1 MLNKIISF
9 SLHNRPVILFFSVL
23 LMIVGIWTAC
33 KMEVDVFPDLNAP
46 TVVVMTEAQGMAS
59 EEVERLVTFPIE
71 TAVNGATDVRRVRSS
86 STTGFSVVWVEFDW
100 GTDIYRD
107 RQIVSEK
114 LATIG
119 DALPQ
124 GVGQPTLG
132 PQSSILGEVMFIG
145 LTADS
150 TSMGDLRT
158 LADWTVRPQ
167 LLATGGVAQVTVMG
181 GDIMEYQ
188 IRIHPERMRHY
199 GVTLTQVMDATR
211 NMNRNASGG
220 VLYERGNEY
229 IVRGVLTTANTELL
243 GQAVVATTAKG
254 QPVVLA
260 DVADVEMGVKS
271 PKMGLASVS
280 GKPAVLL
287 TVTKQPSTS
296 TLELTGKLDEV
307 VEQMRSA
314 LPKDVKVNTQLY
326 RQQNFIDS
334 SISNIKKSLV
344 EGGIFVVLVLFIFLM
359 NARTTVISLVTIPLS
374 LLITML
380 VLHVMGLTINTM
392 SIGGMAIAIGSL
404 VDDAIVDV
412 ENVFKR
418 LRQNARLPKEQRQGK
433 LDVIF
438 HASHEV
444 RMPILNSTLIIV
456 VSFVPLFFLS
466 GLEGRMLAPLGVSF
480 IVSLFA
486 STVVALTLTPV
497 LCSYL
502 LKDGAGSEGSEEG
515 RVKSEEFNS
524 LSLESEE
531 GRVKSEEFNGLS
543 LENEGGRVKSE
554 EFNGLS
560 LESEEGRGKSE
571 EFNGDSPH
579 GAGSQEPR
587 WVRAMKVRYEQ
598 LLMHVLDGPKRVIL
612 IATGVLV
619 VLTLVLFFN
628 LGRSFLPPFN
638 EGSFTINVS
647 TLPGVSFEESDRMGE
662 QAERLLLQVPEVKD
676 VARKT
681 GRAELDEH
689 ALGVNTSEM
698 EVPFELKDRSKE
710 EVMADIRSKLRTLPG
725 VNVEIGQPISHRIDA
740 MLSGTKAGIAIK
752 VFGPDLTTLH
762 SIGLQIQQ
770 ATRSINGVTDLN
782 VEQQVERSQL
792 VIRPRRLLL
801 ASNGITL
808 PQFAAYVN
816 AALGGEVVSQVQ
828 DGGKTFDLTVRMADE
843 DINSIDH
850 IRNMLI
856 DTADGRQVCLSDVAD
871 IFSSAGP
878 NTISRENAQ
887 RKLVVSANAQGR
899 DLRSVVNDMRQS
911 IETNVKLPDGYR
923 IEYGGQFESEASASR
938 LLLGLSVVSIVVILL
953 LLYLQF
959 RSWKQSV
966 VVLLNLP
973 LALIGGVLALVVTGG
988 VVSIPAIIGFISLFG
1003 MATRGGMLLVD
1014 RYNELARHGLSRR
1027 EVVLRGSLDRLLP
1040 ILMTALSSGL
1050 ALIPLALGSSLPG
1063 NEIQSPMAQ
1072 VMLGGLL
1079 TSTLL
1084 NLIIVPLMAP
1094 LKVKETGD

>member
-23 LMIVGIWTAC
+23 LIIVGMWTAS

-100 GTDIYRD
+100 ETDIYRD

-119 DALPQ
+119 DALPS

-150 TSMGDLRT
+150 TSLGDLRT

-167 LLATGGVAQVTVMG
+167 LLSTGGVAQVTVMG
-181 GDIMEYQ
+181 GDLMEYQ
-188 IRIHPERMRHY
+188 IRLHPERMRHY

-229 IVRGVLTTANTELL
+229 IVRGMLSTSSTQQM
-243 GQAVVATTAKG
+243 GQAVVGTTPKG
-254 QPVVLA
+254 QPIVLSDIA
-260 DVADVEMGVKS
+260 DVQMGPKS

-296 TLELTGKLDEV
+296 TLELTEKLDAV
-307 VEQMRSA
+307 VAQMQAS
-314 LPKDVKVNTQLY
+314 LPKDIKVNTQLY

-359 NARTTVISLVTIPLS
+359 NARTTIISLVTIPLS

-380 VLHVMGLTINTM
+380 VLHAMGLTINTM

-418 LRQNARLPKEQRQGK
+418 LRKNALLPKEQRQSK
-433 LDVIF
+433 IDVIF

-456 VSFVPLFFLS
+456 VSFIPLFFLS
-466 GLEGRMLAPLGVSF
+466 GLEGRMLAPLGISF

-486 STVVALTLTPV
+486 STLVALTLTPV
-497 LCSYL
+497 LCAYL
-502 LKDGAGSEGSEEG
+502 LTDPQQDGQHA
-515 RVKSEEFNS
+515 RT
-524 LSLESEE
+524 
-531 GRVKSEEFNGLS
+531 
-543 LENEGGRVKSE
+543 
-554 EFNGLS
+554 
-560 LESEEGRGKSE
+560 
-571 EFNGDSPH
+571 D
-579 GAGSQEPR
+579 EPR
-587 WVRAMKVRYEQ
+587 WVQAMKMRYEQ
-598 LLMHVLDGPKRVIL
+598 LLIKVLDGPKRAIL
-612 IATGVLV
+612 IGTGAV
-619 VLTLVLFFN
+619 VALTLVLFFS

-647 TLPGVSFEESDRMGE
+647 TLPGVSFEESDRIGE
-662 QAERLLLQVPEVKD
+662 QAEKLLLQVPEVKD

-698 EVPFELKDRSKE
+698 EVPFALKDRSKD
-710 EVMADIRSKLRTLPG
+710 EVMADIRAKLRTLPG

-762 SIGLQIQQ
+762 SLGMQIQQ
-770 ATRSINGVTDLN
+770 ATHNIEGVTDLN
-782 VEQQVERSQL
+782 VEQQIERPQL
-792 VIRPRRLLL
+792 IIRPRRTLL
-801 ASNGITL
+801 ASYGITL
-808 PQFAAYVN
+808 PQFAECVN
-816 AALGGEVVSQVQ
+816 VALGGEVVSQVQ

-850 IRNMLI
+850 IRDMLI
-856 DTADGRQVCLSDVAD
+856 DTGDGRQVAFSDMAD
-871 IFSSAGP
+871 IESSAGP

-899 DLRSVVNDMRQS
+899 DMRSVVNDMRQA
-911 IETNVKLPDGYR
+911 IETKVKMPDGYR
-923 IEYGGQFESEASASR
+923 VEYGGQFESEAAASR
-938 LLLGLSVVSIVVILL
+938 LLLGLSVVSIIVILL

-973 LALIGGVLALVVTGG
+973 LALIGGVMALVVTGG
-988 VVSIPAIIGFISLFG
+988 VISIPAIIGFISLFG

-1014 RYNELARHGLSRR
+1014 RYNELSSHGLSHR
-1027 EVVLRGSLDRLLP
+1027 EVVVRGSLDRLLP

-1050 ALIPLALGSSLPG
+1050 ALIPLALGSHLPG

-1084 NLIIVPLMAP
+1084 NLVIVPLMAP
-1094 LKVKETGD
+1094 MKVQKENNVTV

>member
-23 LMIVGIWTAC
+23 LMIVGIWTAY

-188 IRIHPERMRHY
+188 IRVHPERMRHY

-296 TLELTGKLDEV
+296 TLELTEKLDEV

-334 SISNIKKSLV
+334 SISNIKKSLI

-418 LRQNARLPKEQRQGK
+418 LRQNARLPKEQRQSK

-502 LKDGAGSEGSEEG
+502 LKDGAGSEEGRVKSAGSEEG
-515 RVKSEEFNS
+515 RVKSEEFN
-524 LSLESEE
+524 
-531 GRVKSEEFNGLS
+531 
-543 LENEGGRVKSE
+543 
-554 EFNGLS
+554 
-560 LESEEGRGKSE
+560 
-571 EFNGDSPH
+571 GDSPH
-579 GAGSQEPR
+579 GSGSQEPR

-598 LLMHVLDGPKRVIL
+598 LLMRVLDGPKRAIL

-770 ATRSINGVTDLN
+770 ATRSIDGVTDLN
-782 VEQQVERSQL
+782 VEQQVERPQL

-899 DLRSVVNDMRQS
+899 DLRSVVNNMRQS

-923 IEYGGQFESEASASR
+923 VEYGGQFESEASASR

>member
-23 LMIVGIWTAC
+23 LMVVGIWTAC

-502 LKDGAGSEGSEEG
+502 LKDGG
-515 RVKSEEFNS
+515 
-524 LSLESEE
+524 ESEE
-531 GRVKSEEFNGLS
+531 GRVKSEEFN
-543 LENEGGRVKSE
+543 R
-554 EFNGLS
+554 LS
-560 LESEEGRGKSE
+560 LESEGGRGKSE

-598 LLMHVLDGPKRVIL
+598 LLMRVLDGPKRAIL

-628 LGRSFLPPFN
+628 LGRSFLPSFN

-770 ATRSINGVTDLN
+770 ATRSIDGVTDLN
-782 VEQQVERSQL
+782 VEQQVERPQL

-923 IEYGGQFESEASASR
+923 VEYGGQFESEASASR
-938 LLLGLSVVSIVVILL
+938 LLLALSVVSIVVILL

>member
-418 LRQNARLPKEQRQGK
+418 LRQNARLPKDQRQSK

-438 HASHEV
+438 HASREV

-502 LKDGAGSEGSEEG
+502 LKDGAGSAGSEEG

-524 LSLESEE
+524 
-531 GRVKSEEFNGLS
+531 LS

-560 LESEEGRGKSE
+560 LESEEGRVKSE

-579 GAGSQEPR
+579 GSGSQEPR

-598 LLMHVLDGPKRVIL
+598 LLMRVLDGPKRALL

-770 ATRSINGVTDLN
+770 ATRSIDGVTDLN
-782 VEQQVERSQL
+782 VEQQVERPQL

-899 DLRSVVNDMRQS
+899 DLRSVVNDMRQA

-923 IEYGGQFESEASASR
+923 VEYGGQFESEASASR

-1084 NLIIVPLMAP
+1084 NLIVVPLMAP

>member
-23 LMIVGIWTAC
+23 LMIVGIWTAY

-418 LRQNARLPKEQRQGK
+418 LRQNARLPKEQRQSK

-502 LKDGAGSEGSEEG
+502 LKDGAGSEEG
-515 RVKSEEFNS
+515 KVKSG
-524 LSLESEE
+524 ESEE
-531 GRVKSEEFNGLS
+531 GRVKSEEFNG
-543 LENEGGRVKSE
+543 
-554 EFNGLS
+554 
-560 LESEEGRGKSE
+560 
-571 EFNGDSPH
+571 DSPH
-579 GAGSQEPR
+579 VSGSQEPR

-598 LLMHVLDGPKRVIL
+598 LLMRVLDGPKRAIL

-770 ATRSINGVTDLN
+770 ATRSIDGVTDLN
-782 VEQQVERSQL
+782 VEQQVERPQL

-923 IEYGGQFESEASASR
+923 VEYGGQFESEASASR

>member
-23 LMIVGIWTAC
+23 LMVVGIWTAC

-418 LRQNARLPKEQRQGK
+418 LRQNARLPKEQRQSK

-502 LKDGAGSEGSEEG
+502 LKDGGESEEG

-531 GRVKSEEFNGLS
+531 GRVKSEEFNG
-543 LENEGGRVKSE
+543 
-554 EFNGLS
+554 
-560 LESEEGRGKSE
+560 
-571 EFNGDSPH
+571 DSPH
-579 GAGSQEPR
+579 GSGSQEPR

-598 LLMHVLDGPKRVIL
+598 LLMRVLDGPKRAIL

-628 LGRSFLPPFN
+628 LGRSFLPSFN

-770 ATRSINGVTDLN
+770 ATRSIDGVTDLN
-782 VEQQVERSQL
+782 VEQQVERPQL

-923 IEYGGQFESEASASR
+923 VEYGGQFESEASASR
-938 LLLGLSVVSIVVILL
+938 LLLALSVVSIVVILL

>member
-23 LMIVGIWTAC
+23 LIIVGMWTAS

-86 STTGFSVVWVEFDW
+86 STTGFSVVWVEFEW

-119 DALPQ
+119 DALPS

-150 TSMGDLRT
+150 TSLGDLRT

-167 LLATGGVAQVTVMG
+167 LLSTGGVAQVTVMG
-181 GDIMEYQ
+181 GDLMEYQ
-188 IRIHPERMRHY
+188 IRLHPERMRHY

-229 IVRGVLTTANTELL
+229 IVRGLLSTTSTQQM
-243 GQAVVATTAKG
+243 GQAVVGTTPKG
-254 QPVVLA
+254 QPVMLA
-260 DVADVEMGVKS
+260 DIADVQMGPKS

-296 TLELTGKLDEV
+296 TLQLTEKLDAV
-307 VEQMRSA
+307 VAQMQAS

-334 SISNIKKSLV
+334 SISNIKKSLI

-380 VLHVMGLTINTM
+380 VLHAMGLTINTM

-418 LRQNARLPKEQRQGK
+418 LRKNALLPKEQRQSK
-433 LDVIF
+433 IDVIF

-466 GLEGRMLAPLGVSF
+466 GLEGRMLAPLGISF

-486 STVVALTLTPV
+486 STLVALTLTPV

-502 LKDGAGSEGSEEG
+502 LKDGT
-515 RVKSEEFNS
+515 
-524 LSLESEE
+524 ESEE
-531 GRVKSEEFNGLS
+531 RRVKSEEFNGDS
-543 LENEGGRVKSE
+543 HHSA
-554 EFNGLS
+554 GL
-560 LESEEGRGKSE
+560 
-571 EFNGDSPH
+571 
-579 GAGSQEPR
+579 QEPR

-598 LLMHVLDGPKRVIL
+598 LLIKVLEGPKRAIL
-612 IATGVLV
+612 IVTGVLV
-619 VLTLVLFFN
+619 AITLVLFFN

-647 TLPGVSFEESDRMGE
+647 TLPGVSFEESNRIGE
-662 QAERLLLQVPEVKD
+662 QAEKLLLLVPEVKD

-698 EVPFELKDRSKE
+698 EVPFELRNRSKD
-710 EVMADIRSKLRTLPG
+710 EVMADIRTKLRTLPG

-762 SIGLQIQQ
+762 SLGMQIQQ
-770 ATRSINGVTDLN
+770 ATHDIEGVTDLN
-782 VEQQVERSQL
+782 VEQQVERPQL
-792 VIRPRRLLL
+792 IIRPRRTLL
-801 ASNGITL
+801 ASYGITL
-808 PQFAAYVN
+808 PQFAECVN
-816 AALGGEVVSQVQ
+816 VALGGEVVSQVQ

-850 IRNMLI
+850 IRDMLI
-856 DTADGRQVCLSDVAD
+856 DTGDGRQVAFSDMAD
-871 IFSSAGP
+871 IESSAGP

-899 DLRSVVNDMRQS
+899 DMRSVVNDMRQA
-911 IETNVKLPDGYR
+911 IETKVKMPDGYR
-923 IEYGGQFESEASASR
+923 VEYGGQFESEAAASR
-938 LLLGLSVVSIVVILL
+938 LLLGLSVVSIIVILL

-973 LALIGGVLALVVTGG
+973 LALIGGVMALVVTGG
-988 VVSIPAIIGFISLFG
+988 VISIPAIIGFISLFG

-1014 RYNELARHGLSRR
+1014 KYNELSSRGLSHR
-1027 EVVLRGSLDRLLP
+1027 EVVVRGSLDRLLP

-1050 ALIPLALGSSLPG
+1050 ALIPLALGSHLPG

-1084 NLIIVPLMAP
+1084 NLVIVPLMAP
-1094 LKVKETGD
+1094 MKVQKENNVTV

>member
-23 LMIVGIWTAC
+23 LMVVGIWTAC

-199 GVTLTQVMDATR
+199 GVTLTQVMYATR

-418 LRQNARLPKEQRQGK
+418 LRQNARLPKEQRQSK

-502 LKDGAGSEGSEEG
+502 LKDGGESEEG

-524 LSLESEE
+524 LSLESVE
-531 GRVKSEEFNGLS
+531 GRVKSEEFNSLS

-554 EFNGLS
+554 EFNSLS

-598 LLMHVLDGPKRVIL
+598 LLMRVLDGPKRAIL

-619 VLTLVLFFN
+619 VLTLVLVFN
-628 LGRSFLPPFN
+628 LGRSFLPSFN

-770 ATRSINGVTDLN
+770 ATRSIDGVTDLN
-782 VEQQVERSQL
+782 VEQQVERPQL

-923 IEYGGQFESEASASR
+923 VEYGGQFESEASASR
-938 LLLGLSVVSIVVILL
+938 LLLALSVVSIVVILL

>member
-23 LMIVGIWTAC
+23 LMVVGIWTAC

-418 LRQNARLPKEQRQGK
+418 LRQNARLPKEQRQSK

-438 HASHEV
+438 HASREV

-502 LKDGAGSEGSEEG
+502 LKDGAGSEEG
-515 RVKSEEFNS
+515 RVKS
-524 LSLESEE
+524 
-531 GRVKSEEFNGLS
+531 G
-543 LENEGGRVKSE
+543 
-554 EFNGLS
+554 
-560 LESEEGRGKSE
+560 ESEEGRGKSE
-571 EFNGDSPH
+571 ELNGDSPH

-598 LLMHVLDGPKRVIL
+598 LLMRVLDGPKRAIL

-770 ATRSINGVTDLN
+770 ATRSIDGVTDLN
-782 VEQQVERSQL
+782 VEQQVERPQL

-923 IEYGGQFESEASASR
+923 VEYGGQFESEASASR

>member
-23 LMIVGIWTAC
+23 LMVVGIWTAC

-229 IVRGVLTTANTELL
+229 IVRGVLTTADTELL

-418 LRQNARLPKEQRQGK
+418 LRQNARLPKEQRQSK

-502 LKDGAGSEGSEEG
+502 LKDGGESEEGRVKSEEFNGLSLESEEG

-531 GRVKSEEFNGLS
+531 GRVKSEEFNG
-543 LENEGGRVKSE
+543 
-554 EFNGLS
+554 
-560 LESEEGRGKSE
+560 
-571 EFNGDSPH
+571 DSPH
-579 GAGSQEPR
+579 GSGSQEPR

-598 LLMHVLDGPKRVIL
+598 LLMRVLDGPKRAIL

-770 ATRSINGVTDLN
+770 ATRSIDGVTDLN
-782 VEQQVERSQL
+782 VEQQVERPQL

-923 IEYGGQFESEASASR
+923 VEYGGQFESEASASR
-938 LLLGLSVVSIVVILL
+938 LLLALSVVSIVVILL

>member
-23 LMIVGIWTAC
+23 LMIVGIWTAY

-188 IRIHPERMRHY
+188 IRVHPERMRHY

-418 LRQNARLPKEQRQGK
+418 LRQNARLPKEQRQSK

-515 RVKSEEFNS
+515 RGKSEEFNS
-524 LSLESEE
+524 LSLENEE
-531 GRVKSEEFNGLS
+531 GRV
-543 LENEGGRVKSE
+543 
-554 EFNGLS
+554 
-560 LESEEGRGKSE
+560 KSE

-598 LLMHVLDGPKRVIL
+598 LLMRVLDGPKRAIL

-770 ATRSINGVTDLN
+770 ATRSIDGVTDLN
-782 VEQQVERSQL
+782 VEQQVERPQL

-923 IEYGGQFESEASASR
+923 VEYGGQFESEASASR

-1094 LKVKETGD
+1094 LRVKETGD

>member
-23 LMIVGIWTAC
+23 LMIVGIWTAY

-515 RVKSEEFNS
+515 REKSEEFNS
-524 LSLESEE
+524 LSLE
-531 GRVKSEEFNGLS
+531 
-543 LENEGGRVKSE
+543 NEGGRV
-554 EFNGLS
+554 
-560 LESEEGRGKSE
+560 KSE

-598 LLMHVLDGPKRVIL
+598 LLMRVLDGPKRAIL

-770 ATRSINGVTDLN
+770 ATRSIDGVTDLN
-782 VEQQVERSQL
+782 VEQQVERPQL

-938 LLLGLSVVSIVVILL
+938 LLLGLSVVSIIVILL

-1027 EVVLRGSLDRLLP
+1027 EVVVRGSLDRLLP

>member
-23 LMIVGIWTAC
+23 LMIVGIWTAY

-71 TAVNGATDVRRVRSS
+71 TAVNGATDVRLVRSS

-334 SISNIKKSLV
+334 SISNIKKSLI

-418 LRQNARLPKEQRQGK
+418 LRQNARLPKEQRQSK

-438 HASHEV
+438 HASREV

-515 RVKSEEFNS
+515 RGKSEEFNS
-524 LSLESEE
+524 
-531 GRVKSEEFNGLS
+531 LS

-554 EFNGLS
+554 EFNG
-560 LESEEGRGKSE
+560 
-571 EFNGDSPH
+571 DSPH
-579 GAGSQEPR
+579 GSGSQEPR

-598 LLMHVLDGPKRVIL
+598 LLMRVLDGPKRAIL

-770 ATRSINGVTDLN
+770 ATRSIDGVTDLN
-782 VEQQVERSQL
+782 VEQQVERPQL

-923 IEYGGQFESEASASR
+923 VEYGGQFESEASASR

-1027 EVVLRGSLDRLLP
+1027 EVVVRGSLDRLLP